1 MVHSQCWVRRDFRS
15 VETAFSDLCIT
26 DHFQDP
32 NKSAGALFQLV
43 LVTEDEDKEGE
54 EEEEVPEE
62 EPISSDICHVMKMKI

>member
-1 MVHSQCWVRRDFRS
+1 MVHSQCWVRRDFKS

-54 EEEEVPEE
+54 EEEVPEE

>member
-1 MVHSQCWVRRDFRS
+1 MRRDFKS

-43 LVTEDEDKEGE
+43 LVTEDEDNEEG
-54 EEEEVPEE
+54 EEEVPEE
-62 EPISSDICHVMKMKI
+62 KPISSDICHVMKMKI

>member
-15 VETAFSDLCIT
+15 VETGFSDLYIT

-54 EEEEVPEE
+54 EGEVPEE

>member
-1 MVHSQCWVRRDFRS
+1 MVHSQCWVRRDFKS

-43 LVTEDEDKEGE
+43 LVTKDEDKEGK
-54 EEEEVPEE
+54 EEEVPEE
-62 EPISSDICHVMKMKI
+62 KPISSDICHVMKMKI